1 MGAQELM
8 DNAGTKTGMLDT
20 SYDPF
25 SREPSYVELNRKFVR
40 SLGLG
45 GSPDVRGTGPGAG
58 TTGPGGGLRIFDLAC
73 GTGTLI
79 ELALD
84 EIGGAASIVG
94 LDLSKASLAHARR
107 RLFEG
112 PGARLRQ
119 ASVRLVNASADRLPV
134 FAESADVVLMGNAIH
149 YFKEQGPLLDEI
161 RRVLRAGGLF
171 AFNTSFYAGTF
182 LPGTER
188 FYEEWVK
195 EAVKYVLRRDAEE
208 RRQGRPGLTRTRG
221 RGDAPFARRWPSPDE
236 YAAALER
243 HGFTIRSVNQR
254 TATMTRSSFEAI
266 GAYEGCAAALLSGF
280 PVALASEALARS
292 VAPVLEAAGRQTVP
306 RQWLEVAA
314 VKSGGETGPG
324 GSHAER

>member
-8 DNAGTKTGMLDT
+8 DNAAAGTGTLDT
-20 SYDPF
+20 SYDSF
-25 SREPSYVELNRKFVR
+25 SREPSYVELNREFIR

-45 GSPDVRGTGPGAG
+45 GSPDA
-58 TTGPGGGLRIFDLAC
+58 GGLRVLDLAC
-73 GTGTLI
+73 GTGTMI
-79 ELALD
+79 ELLLG
-84 EIGGAASIVG
+84 ELRGTASIVG
-94 LDLSKASLAHARR
+94 VDLSKASLAHARR
-107 RLFEG
+107 RLLAG
-112 PGARLRQ
+112 PGEPARGPAR
-119 ASVRLVNASADRLPV
+119 VRLVNASADRLPV
-134 FAESADVVLMGNAIH
+134 RAEGADVVLMGNAIH

-195 EAVKYVLRRDAEE
+195 EAVKYVLRKDAEE
-208 RRQGRPGLTRTRG
+208 RSQGRPGLTRTRG
-221 RGDAPFARRWPSPDE
+221 RGDAPFSRRWPSPDE

-243 HGFTIRSVNQR
+243 HGFTIRSVNRR
-254 TATMTRSSFEAI
+254 TAIMTRSSFEAI

-292 VAPVLEAAGRQTVP
+292 VAPVLEATGRQTVP
-306 RQWLEVAA
+306 RQWLEIAA
-314 VKSGGETGPG
+314 VKR